1 MWQIITLYITLKNKD
16 VLTSSFSSLINPLII
31 FCSFLSK
38 QLFCSIL
45 IAFNKTCFTLAVTVY
60 EGGSVNDTGDTHNE
74 NVNVSVTA
82 IPETDCLVCKKLV

>member
-1 MWQIITLYITLKNKD
+1 MTNYYPLYYPKNKD

-31 FCSFLSK
+31 
-38 QLFCSIL
+38 FCSIL